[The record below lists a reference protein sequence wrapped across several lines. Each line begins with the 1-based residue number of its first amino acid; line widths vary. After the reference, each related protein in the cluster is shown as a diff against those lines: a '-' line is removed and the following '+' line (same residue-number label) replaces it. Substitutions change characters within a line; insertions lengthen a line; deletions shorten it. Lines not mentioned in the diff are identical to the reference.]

1 MRKFGLFTAA
11 FVMAAF
17 MAASAWA
24 VKPDKQGNGLPL
36 VSMKDS
42 FLLNIHAVKKCP
54 TAGFDGSS
62 RNTIVVLGLSE
73 EDFLL
78 AVEAHGNKLPDL
90 TEKNDIELTKS
101 DSPDSFEVRDGNA
114 CDEDTALL
122 ALPPLVATTYG
133 VYLKL
138 VGKPG
143 TQANPVLCARD
154 LVIDEE
160 TTLDFYCNTGTVHV
174 REKGGNKYVNVTEE
188 LLELLGTDLGEVLL
202 FDEEA
207 GSWFW
212 DFSATKGAKAQ
223 VRFVPE
229 S

>member
-1 MRKFGLFTAA
+1 MRKIGLFITMLALVA
-11 FVMAAF
+11 FVSGTAK
-17 MAASAWA
+17 A
-24 VKPDKQGNGLPL
+24 VKPGSTGNGLPL

-42 FLLNIHAVKKCP
+42 FLLNVHAVKKCP
-54 TAGFDGSS
+54 TNGFDGSN
-62 RNTIVVLGLSE
+62 RNTIVVLGLSDA
-73 EDFLL
+73 DFAD
-78 AVEAHGNKLPDL
+78 AVTKHGNNLPDI
-90 TEKNDIELTKS
+90 TDKNDIELTKS
-101 DSPDSFEVRDGNA
+101 DSADSFEVLDGNA

-154 LVIDEE
+154 LVTNSE
-160 TTLDFYCNTGTVHV
+160 TFDVYCNTGSVHV
-174 REKGGNKYVNVTEE
+174 RVNGQNKFVDVTDE

-229 S
+229 